1 MIIKTQN
8 GMMLCD
14 FKIIKVE
21 AFKSADW
28 IATKE
33 EESYIG
39 KFVLNGYIDKD
50 TKIMLRSFD
59 TADDAISTLNA
70 IYANIPAAISLAPQ
84 DYIAQNEVREV
95 PEAPRIPTR

>member
-1 MIIKTQN
+1 
-8 GMMLCD
+8 MLCD

-21 AFKSADW
+21 AFKPVGQTP
-28 IATKE
+28 TKAE
-33 EESYIG
+33 EPFVG
-39 KFVLNGYIDKD
+39 QFVLNGYIDKD

-59 TADDAISTLNA
+59 TADEAIATLNA
-70 IYANIPAAISLAPQ
+70 IYASIPSAISLAPQ